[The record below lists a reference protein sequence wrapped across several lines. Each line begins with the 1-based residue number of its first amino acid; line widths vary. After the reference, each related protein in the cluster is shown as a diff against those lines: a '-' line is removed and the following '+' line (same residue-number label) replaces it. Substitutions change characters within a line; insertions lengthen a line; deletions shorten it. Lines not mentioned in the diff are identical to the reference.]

1 MYEWYMGNVRIVQ
14 SQCTNGTW
22 LMYEIEM
29 AFLHHL
35 TTLPTIANI
44 LPTLHNYTSYKR
56 NYTSHLSPTLFSLK
70 SKKRSQILAG
80 NNLNRYLCKIITE
93 HIGSSIISKE
103 LKMRLLFTTTF
114 ILLSSIILAQSPDI
128 ESRYQEIDK
137 AIAESPKYIA
147 QREAQINIAR
157 HTYEQVTGKQKY
169 EAGFKLYELYRPFV
183 SDSAIY
189 FLRQCISLAE
199 AQNNYPASVH
209 CRSLLAIRCTNIG
222 MYDEALNIL
231 DSIRLTNDLEKNIL
245 GTYYEAYNNVYS
257 ELSYYT
263 RLADMRKN
271 YLDKAYHYEQLM
283 YENLP
288 ATHEACLLKREQR
301 AQGER
306 KFDESMAINDEWLK
320 TVEPGSHPYALTAL
334 YRYIEYKLK
343 GDSTQ
348 MMYWLTESVLA
359 DIKNAAMDQGSMWE
373 LANELMLKGDLD
385 RASHY
390 ISYTSDCAN
399 RYGSRQRNWQITPL
413 LSHIAK
419 NYKAQSERT
428 NRQLWITLAAI
439 SVLALL
445 LLAALL
451 FVHRRNQQLATARNA
466 LKTSNDE
473 LATAN
478 LQLATQTDELSELN
492 AQLST
497 LNSQLSESN
506 RVKEEYIGR
515 FMSLCAQYI
524 DKLDNYRKMV
534 NKKMKNKELD
544 ELFQISKS
552 TELKEKELEELYEN
566 FDTVFLHLFP
576 NFIDDFNSLL
586 QPEFRIHPKEENRL
600 TTDIRIFALIRLGFE
615 DSSKIAE
622 FLHYSVNTIYNY
634 RARIKNGA
642 LGNREEFETRVK
654 TL

>member
-1 MYEWYMGNVRIVQ
+1 MKKLIVCIYVIAIAINTLATGQEGDIIPERI
-14 SQCTNGTW
+14 
-22 LMYEIEM
+22 
-29 AFLHHL
+29 
-35 TTLPTIANI
+35 
-44 LPTLHNYTSYKR
+44 
-56 NYTSHLSPTLFSLK
+56 
-70 SKKRSQILAG
+70 
-80 NNLNRYLCKIITE
+80 
-93 HIGSSIISKE
+93 
-103 LKMRLLFTTTF
+103 
-114 ILLSSIILAQSPDI
+114 DI
-128 ESRYQEIDK
+128 ESRYREIDQ
-137 AIAESPKYIA
+137 AIAESHQYIA
-147 QREAQINIAR
+147 KREAQINIAR
-157 HTYEQVTGKQKY
+157 HTFEQATGKQKY
-169 EAGFKLYELYRPFV
+169 EEAFRLYELYRPFV

-189 FLRQCISLAE
+189 FLRQCIALAE
-199 AQNNYPASVH
+199 EQGNHSASVQ

-231 DSIRLTNDLEKNIL
+231 DSIRLTNDIEKNVL

-263 RLADMRKN
+263 RLEDMRKQ
-271 YLDKAYHYEQLM
+271 YQEREQYYKQLM
-283 YENLP
+283 YNYLP
-288 ATHEACLLKREQR
+288 ATSESCFLRREQT
-301 AQGER
+301 AQTEGNL
-306 KFDESMAINDEWLK
+306 KQAMAINDEWLH

-334 YRYIEYKLK
+334 YRYIEYKLQ
-343 GDSTQ
+343 GDSAK

-390 ISYTSDCAN
+390 ISYTTDCAN

-419 NYKAQSERT
+419 NYQAQSERT
-428 NRQLWITLAAI
+428 NRQLWLTLAAI
-439 SVLALL
+439 SILALL
-445 LLAALL
+445 LLTALL
-451 FVHRRNQQLATARNA
+451 FVHRRNKQLATARNA

-473 LATAN
+473 LASAN
-478 LQLATQTDELSELN
+478 RQLAAQTDELSTLN
-492 AQLST
+492 TKLST
-497 LNSQLSESN
+497 LNTQLSESN
-506 RVKEEYIGR
+506 QVKEEYIGR

-534 NKKMKNKELD
+534 NKKMKNNQLD
-544 ELFQISKS
+544 ELFQLSKS

-576 NFIDDFNSLL
+576 NFIDDFNTLL
-586 QPEFRIHPKEENRL
+586 QPEFRIHPKQENRL

-642 LGNREEFETRVK
+642 VGNREEFETRVK

>member
-1 MYEWYMGNVRIVQ
+1 MKQKLLAI
-14 SQCTNGTW
+14 
-22 LMYEIEM
+22 
-29 AFLHHL
+29 LH
-35 TTLPTIANI
+35 
-44 LPTLHNYTSYKR
+44 
-56 NYTSHLSPTLFSLK
+56 
-70 SKKRSQILAG
+70 
-80 NNLNRYLCKIITE
+80 
-93 HIGSSIISKE
+93 
-103 LKMRLLFTTTF
+103 
-114 ILLSSIILAQSPDI
+114 ILLLLPIFVQAQEQVDLD
-128 ESRYQEIDK
+128 SRFRQIDE
-137 AIAESPKYIA
+137 AIAESPRFVA
-147 QREAQINIAR
+147 QREAKIASAR
-157 HTYEQVTGKQKY
+157 HAFEQTSGQQKY
-169 EAGFKLYELYRPFV
+169 EEGFRLYELYRPFV

-199 AQNNYPASVH
+199 QQGDHAASVR
-209 CRSLLAIRCTNIG
+209 CRSLLAIRCSNIG
-222 MYDEALNIL
+222 LYDEALNIL
-231 DSIRLTNDLEKNIL
+231 DSIRLGNGLDKTVL
-245 GTYYEAYNNVYS
+245 GTYYEAYNNVYG

-263 RLADMRKN
+263 RLDDMRRN
-271 YLDKAYHYEQLM
+271 YQEKEQHYKQLM
-283 YENLP
+283 FDNLP
-288 ATHEACLLKREQR
+288 PTSESCLLRREQT
-301 AQGER
+301 AQAEGKLE
-306 KFDESMAINDEWLK
+306 EAMAINDEWMK

-334 YRYIEYKLK
+334 YRYIEYKLQ
-343 GDSTQ
+343 GDTTQ

-359 DIKNAAMDQGSMWE
+359 DIRNAAMDQGSMWE
-373 LANELMLKGDLD
+373 LANELMISGDVD

-413 LSHIAK
+413 LSHIATE
-419 NYKAQSERT
+419 YKAQSERT
-428 NRQLWITLAAI
+428 TSQLWVTLAVI
-439 SVLALL
+439 SILALL
-445 LLAALL
+445 LLGALF
-451 FVHRRNQQLATARNA
+451 FVHRRNTQLHAARND
-466 LKTSNDE
+466 LKASNAQLSTLNTQLSTQKDE
-473 LATAN
+473 LAT
-478 LQLATQTDELSELN
+478 LN

-497 LNSQLSESN
+497 LNSQLTESN

-576 NFIDDFNSLL
+576 NFIDDFNALL
-586 QPEFRIHPKEENRL
+586 LPEMRIHPKEENRL

-642 LGNREEFETRVK
+642 LGNREQFEKQVK